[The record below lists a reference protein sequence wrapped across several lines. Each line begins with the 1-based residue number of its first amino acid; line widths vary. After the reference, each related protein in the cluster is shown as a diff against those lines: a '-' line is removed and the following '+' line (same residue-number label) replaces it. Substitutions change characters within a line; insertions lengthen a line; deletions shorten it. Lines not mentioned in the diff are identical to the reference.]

1 MDRSAVVTKYF
12 NPKQPLVGFGI
23 KLLTIQF
30 PKAMRKQ
37 TYKELFLED
46 FPQIGQQS
54 WFQ

>member
-1 MDRSAVVTKYF
+1 M
-12 NPKQPLVGFGI
+12 QQLVGSGN
-23 KLLTIQF
+23 KLLTKQF
-30 PKAMRKQ
+30 PKAKRKQ